1 MLSQHIS
8 QFRLK
13 DTAHNIH
20 KNSRK
25 GNYTVNNECLFFSNT
40 L

>member
-20 KNSRK
+20 KNE
-25 GNYTVNNECLFFSNT
+25 TVHDQACARVGKAIIQ
-40 L
+40 